1 MLTIDPSW
9 TLFLD
14 RDGVINYRNFDGYV
28 TNPVEFEF
36 LPGALSGIVRLSALF
51 QRIIV
56 VTNQQCIA
64 KKMATDSNVAE
75 VHRYMIDKITEA
87 GGKIAAVFVADNLK
101 GAINDRRKPN
111 PAMAMEAKA
120 MFPDINFKKS
130 VMVGDT
136 NTDIQFGANL
146 GMKTVLIPSR
156 EVVTE
161 KADLIVEHLLQLSD
175 LIKVID
181 EK

>member
-28 TNPVEFEF
+28 TTPSEFEF

-64 KKMATDSNVAE
+64 KKIASKRNVEE
-75 VHRYMIDKITEA
+75 VHRYMLAKIEEA
-87 GGKIAAVFVADNLK
+87 GGKIDAVFVADNLK
-101 GAINDRRKPN
+101 GAMKDRRKPN
-111 PAMAMEAKA
+111 PAMAMEAKT
-120 MFPDINFKKS
+120 MFPDLDFNKS

-146 GMKTVLIPSR
+146 GMKTVLIPSK
-156 EVVTE
+156 ELVTE

-175 LIKVID
+175 LIKVSR
-181 EK
+181 